1 MAFIPVPDT
10 AEVEVIMDLFG
21 QRVENTLYFY
31 KAGGHEPSD
40 LVALGSAIIDWWVD
54 WYGLFASAD
63 VQLLEVIVTDLSSD
77 SAPSIAIP
85 APAGTFGAGES
96 PSAPGNVTFTITFR
110 TAERGRSA
118 RGRNYVVG
126 IPEAEITAND
136 TSADFRDAVSLAYNK
151 LLSPGVQPD
160 GEVWSMV
167 SRQQDNVPLSVGVHR
182 TITSTGFAD
191 SALDSQRRRL
201 RGRGQ

>member
-10 AEVEVIMDLFG
+10 AEVEVIMELYG
-21 QRVENTLYFY
+21 QRVENTLYFF
-31 KAGGHEPSD
+31 KAGGHEAED
-40 LVALGSAIIDWWVD
+40 LVALGSSIIDWWIER
-54 WYGLFASAD
+54 YAAFATSD

-77 SAPSIAIP
+77 TAPSIAVP
-85 APAGTFGAGES
+85 APASTFGEAEP

-126 IPEAEITAND
+126 IGESQITGND
-136 TSADFRDAVSLAYNK
+136 VGATYRNLVSLAYND

-160 GEVWSMV
+160 GEIWSVV
-167 SRQQDNVPLSVGVHR
+167 SRQQDNIPLSVGVHR

-191 SALDSQRRRL
+191 SAIDSQRRRL